1 VSAATEYP
9 AGPRTTPTRKADR
22 AVYDAAE
29 VHAVLDEAVFC
40 HVGLVVDGEPVVLPS
55 IHARIGRDLYLHSS
69 TGARLARLTAAA
81 DRAEVAEGADRGLP
95 VCVTV
100 TLLDGLVLARSQM
113 HHSMDYRSVVVRGR
127 AETVTDPAEKDRAL
141 AAIVDHVVPGR
152 STASRPANARELAAT
167 AVLRIRLTE
176 ATLKRRSGP
185 PSDDPEDLGL
195 PYWAGVIPVTT
206 VFGAPLPAADLGL
219 DVPVPA
225 DLLLRVTSS
234 ATD

>member
-1 VSAATEYP
+1 MTRSSTPQAPGPPRP
-9 AGPRTTPTRKADR
+9 ASPTGP
-22 AVYDAAE
+22 VYDAGA
-29 VHAVLDEAVFC
+29 VHAVLDEAVIC
-40 HVGLVVDGEPVVLPS
+40 HVGLVVAGEPVVLPS

-81 DRAEVAEGADRGLP
+81 DDGLP

-100 TLLDGLVLARSQM
+100 TLLDALVLARSQM
-113 HHSMDYRSVVVRGR
+113 NHSMDYRSVVVRGR

-152 STASRPANARELAAT
+152 STGSRPANARELAAT

-185 PSDDPEDLGL
+185 PSDDPEDLEL

-206 VFGAPLPAADLGL
+206 TFGSPLPADDLRA
-219 DVPVPA
+219 DVPVPL
-225 DLLLRVTSS
+225 DLLRRVTPP
-234 ATD
+234 AAG

>member
-1 VSAATEYP
+1 VSDTTEYP
-9 AGPRTTPTRKADR
+9 AGPRTTPTRKPDR
-22 AVYDAAE
+22 AVYDAGA
-29 VHAVLDEAVFC
+29 VHAVLDEAVIC

-55 IHARIGRDLYLHSS
+55 IHARIDRDLYLHSS
-69 TGARLARLTAAA
+69 TGARLARLAAA
-81 DRAEVAEGADRGLP
+81 AEGGLP

-100 TLLDGLVLARSQM
+100 TLLDALVLARSQM
-113 HHSMDYRSVVVRGR
+113 NHSMDYRSVVVRGR

-152 STASRPANARELAAT
+152 STGSRPANARELAAT

-206 VFGAPLPAADLGL
+206 TFGTPRPAADQDP

-225 DLLLRVTSS
+225 DLLRRVTPPAAS
-234 ATD
+234 